1 MEELEAVEA
10 VRSLLLVG
18 VRRGVS
24 EMPRQIQASRGD
36 DGFNHMSPI
45 HSSISVLPVR
55 QSRSRTSLAH
65 TCVST
70 LLIPRSA

>member
-1 MEELEAVEA
+1 MEELEAVEEGG
-10 VRSLLLVG
+10 RSFPWG
-18 VRRGVS
+18 FAGGVS
-24 EMPRQIQASRGD
+24 EMPRQSTANRGD